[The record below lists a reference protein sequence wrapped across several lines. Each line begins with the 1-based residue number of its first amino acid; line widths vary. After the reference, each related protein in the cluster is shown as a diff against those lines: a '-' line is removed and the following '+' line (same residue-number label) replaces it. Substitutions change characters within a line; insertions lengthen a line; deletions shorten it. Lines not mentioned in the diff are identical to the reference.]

1 MAPALVW
8 ATMRR
13 RLLGALTATA
23 LVSIHPISATAEQP
37 DTGTLTVTTTPPQTA
52 LSGRPAAPLTDGC
65 PWATTPVEPVDASEI
80 PAAGLP
86 SPTPLPVA
94 ATPAGGPA
102 MAECGVTAAAGFLV
116 PEEQTATA
124 WIVFDLDTGDVI
136 AAKDPH
142 GRYRPASIIK
152 ALLAMVVLDRLPL
165 DREVVATRDSADMEG
180 SRVGLVED
188 GRYTVE
194 QLLQG
199 LLMAS
204 GNDAAHALAQELGGD
219 QRTLEL
225 VNTKARELGTQD
237 TRVADYTGLDG
248 PGMSTSPFD
257 LALIY
262 REAWANPVFAHIV
275 DTDFVDFPGGPEN
288 EGFQVWNDNHLLLN
302 DPDGIGGKTGFTDD
316 ARHTFVGAKDVGG
329 RRLAAII
336 LDTTVD
342 RGRPWEQARR
352 LLDAAYAVPRGT
364 AIGSVEKLP
373 VVSAAPSPSVTAAG
387 STTANTPNGTGADI
401 SGASE
406 PHSPAW
412 EAAAITTGLLFLVA
426 LIAGIALN
434 RKLAEKRRARQRRR

>member
-1 MAPALVW
+1 
-8 ATMRR
+8 MRR
-13 RLLGALTATA
+13 RLLGAVTATA
-23 LVSIHPISATAEQP
+23 LLSASPFTAAAEQP
-37 DTGTLTVTTTPPQTA
+37 DTATLTVTTTPPQTA
-52 LSGRPAAPLTDGC
+52 LSGRPSAPLTDGC
-65 PWATTPVEPVDASEI
+65 PWATTPAEPVDASEI
-80 PAAGLP
+80 PTDGRP
-86 SPTPLPVA
+86 VPPPLPVA

-102 MAECGVTAAAGFLV
+102 MAECGVSAAPGFLV

-152 ALLAMVVLDRLPL
+152 ALLALVTLEHLPL
-165 DREVVATRDSADMEG
+165 DREVVATHDSADMEG

-225 VNTKARELGTQD
+225 VNAKARELGTQD

-262 REAWANPVFAHIV
+262 REAWRNPVFARIV

-316 ARHTFVGAKDVGG
+316 ARHTFVGAKDVDG
-329 RRLAAII
+329 RRLAAIV

-364 AIGSVEKLP
+364 GIGSVEKLP

-387 STTANTPNGTGADI
+387 SPTVTTPTRTGGDGV
-401 SGASE
+401 SGASGTRS
-406 PHSPAW
+406 HAW
-412 EAAAITTGLLFLVA
+412 GPAAITTGVLFLVV

-434 RKLAEKRRARQRRR
+434 RRLAERRRARQRRR